1 MLLTLNQNEES
12 TVSVLDI
19 EKRDHVT
26 VVTLNRPDAR
36 NALSPELLGRLA
48 VAWDDIKSDDAVRA
62 VVLTGALG
70 STFCAGFDLALS
82 ITLLNKTRQPE
93 NEWDEALANDWTLAH
108 KATLRGYDLE
118 RPLIVAAN
126 GHAIAGGMEL
136 LLAGDLRV
144 VASGAK
150 LGLSEVKL
158 GLIPGMGGTA
168 TIRDKMSPALAA
180 EVLLT
185 SNPISAETALA
196 GGLLNRV
203 VPADA
208 VLNTALELA
217 YAVAANPPLAVRAA
231 RHVLR
236 KSRDLSED
244 QSLALEAKL
253 LEDLAQTEDAI
264 EGPRAF
270 LEKRPPVFKGR

>member
-1 MLLTLNQNEES
+1 M
-12 TVSVLDI
+12 TVLKIVKKNHIAVL
-19 EKRDHVT
+19 
-26 VVTLNRPDAR
+26 TLNRPEAR

-48 VAWDDIKSDDAVRA
+48 NAWDNIKSDDSIRVAI
-62 VVLTGALG
+62 LTGAEG

-82 ITLLNKTRQPE
+82 ITLLNGTRKPE
-93 NEWDEALANDWTLAH
+93 NEWDEALANDWTIAH
-108 KATLRGYDLE
+108 KATLRGFDLE

-144 VASGAK
+144 AASGAK

-168 TIRDKMSPALAA
+168 TIVHKMAPALAA
-180 EVLLT
+180 EILLT
-185 SNPISAETALA
+185 SNPVSAEDAFAA
-196 GGLLNRV
+196 GFLNRV
-203 VPADA
+203 VASID
-208 VLNTALELA
+208 VLATAMALA
-217 YAVAANPPLAVRAA
+217 NAIAANPPLAVKAA

-236 KSRDLSED
+236 KSRDQTEAA
-244 QSLALEAKL
+244 SLTLEAEL
-253 LEDLAQTEDAI
+253 LEALAITEDAI

-270 LEKRPPVFKGR
+270 LEKRTPVFKGR

>member
-1 MLLTLNQNEES
+1 MKYAESMGETIVSELIFAKNEH
-12 TVSVLDI
+12 I
-19 EKRDHVT
+19 A

-48 VAWDDIKSDDAVRA
+48 VTWEEIKSDADIRV
-62 VVLTGALG
+62 VVLTGSAG

-82 ITLLNKTRQPE
+82 ISLLNKTREPE
-93 NEWDEALANDWTLAH
+93 TTWDKALFDDWTIAH
-108 KATLRGYDLE
+108 KATLRGFDIE

-144 VASGAK
+144 VASEAK

-168 TIRDKMSPALAA
+168 TIRHKMSPAVAA
-180 EVLLT
+180 EMLLT
-185 SNPISAETALA
+185 SNPINAEKALEA
-196 GGLLNRV
+196 GLLNRV
-203 VPADA
+203 VPADK
-208 VLNTALELA
+208 VLSTAMELA
-217 YAVAANPPLAVRAA
+217 SAIAVNPPLAVRAA

-236 KSRDLSED
+236 RSQDISELD
-244 QSLALEAKL
+244 SLALEAQL
-253 LEDLAQTEDAI
+253 LNDLAQTEDAI

-270 LEKRPPVFKGR
+270 LEKRKPIFKGR